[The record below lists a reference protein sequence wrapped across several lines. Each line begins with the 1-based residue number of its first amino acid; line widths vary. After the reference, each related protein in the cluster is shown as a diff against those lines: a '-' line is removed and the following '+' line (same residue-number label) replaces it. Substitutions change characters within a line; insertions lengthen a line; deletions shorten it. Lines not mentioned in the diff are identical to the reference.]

1 MYQHVICCPIK
12 YNEAWGVK
20 RAAQHPPGAQSC
32 VGCCAY
38 LVHLLL
44 SLTAC
49 LAPPVFTSWTPSL
62 TTCCPQRG
70 GHCQDD
76 GETKVGMCSWWSR
89 CATHESILHFFHS
102 FLLMALQRQPVF
114 ILHLQAQRQVF
125 SGRRRRRNGSAAC
138 TDLFRRLLSPFPS
151 LSFLS
156 LSFSYTIRSEVK
168 QAALCWVCSSLTPHL
183 QANSGQDE
191 EGGGRKE
198 VPHGGVEA
206 HALKMNYTTSFLH
219 ASWYSNRAVRRSG
232 RVWKVAE
239 APADMVKEH

>member
-1 MYQHVICCPIK
+1 MK
-12 YNEAWGVK
+12 
-20 RAAQHPPGAQSC
+20 PGASSVQPSTHTELR
-32 VGCCAY
+32 VVWVLGRCAY
-38 LVHLLL
+38 LVHHLL

-76 GETKVGMCSWWSR
+76 GETKVWMCCWWSR
-89 CATHESILHFFHS
+89 WQHMKSVHFFHS
-102 FLLMALQRQPVF
+102 SLPTAPQSQPVF
-114 ILHLQAQRQVF
+114 ILHLQAQRPAY
-125 SGRRRRRNGSAAC
+125 SGRRKWNAAC
-138 TDLFRRLLSPFPS
+138 PDFFRRLLSQFLS

-191 EGGGRKE
+191 ERGERKE
-198 VPHGGVEA
+198 VPHGGEA
-206 HALKMNYTTSFLH
+206 HTQTLN
-219 ASWYSNRAVRRSG
+219 
-232 RVWKVAE
+232 
-239 APADMVKEH
+239 